1 MELFD
6 SVKTNLVPDTGNAF
20 EMIERITSMIKAN
33 ISHSRR
39 AASARELLCFEL
51 VMELP
56 FASESVQVRTLSNTN
71 SRTNSKPFVIRL
83 HRECTPLMGT
93 LISTASP
100 SCKPK

>member
-6 SVKTNLVPDTGNAF
+6 GVKTNLMPDTGNTI
-20 EMIERITSMIKAN
+20 ETIERITSMIKAN
-33 ISHSRR
+33 ISHSCR

-56 FASESVQVRTLSNTN
+56 FASESVQARTLSNTN
-71 SRTNSKPFVIRL
+71 SRANWKVFLIRL
-83 HRECTPLMGT
+83 HGECTPLVGT
-93 LISTASP
+93 LISTTSP